1 MKMKL
6 TWTTDMPADEA
17 NRFIHLIGQ
26 VHAQMYAASNV
37 AEKGLRHDGRYVG
50 KLNEIKLE
58 IDPED

>member
-1 MKMKL
+1 
-6 TWTTDMPADEA
+6 MPADEA

-37 AEKGLRHDGRYVG
+37 AEKGLRYDGRYVG